1 MKWLDKLERRFG
13 KYYIPNLM
21 MKIIILSAVVYFI
34 TFYILHDY
42 NYINGLTFD
51 VNRILKGE
59 VWRIFTFVLIP
70 PLSGSLFMVLISLY
84 FDYLAGVNLEHE
96 WGEFRFNVYFLFG
109 MIGTMIL
116 SSITGAPATG
126 SYVTTSIFLAFAK
139 LFPDFTVLLFFIIPI
154 KMKWMGYLTWAGI
167 ILNVVMALA
176 SGSVKSALLFLVP
189 LINYFLF
196 FGVGN
201 YKSAKLQAGSKIRK
215 MEYSKAFKEE
225 EKPYRHKCAACGI
238 TDADDKNMLFRYCS
252 KCNGDYAYCEKHI
265 KNHEHI
271 K

>member
-1 MKWLDKLERRFG
+1 MKWLDKLERKFG

-21 MKIIILSAVVYFI
+21 LKIIMLSAVVYFI
-34 TFYILHDY
+34 TFYILRDY
-42 NYINGLTFD
+42 NYINGLTLNRD
-51 VNRILKGE
+51 RILHGE
-59 VWRIFTFVLIP
+59 VWRLFTFVFIP
-70 PLSGSLFMVLISLY
+70 PLSGGLFWVILSLY

-96 WGEFRFNVYFLFG
+96 WGEFKFNVYFLFG
-109 MIGTMIL
+109 MIGTIIL
-116 SSITGAPATG
+116 SFITGQSATG
-126 SYVTTSIFLAFAK
+126 AYVTTSIFLAFAK
-139 LFPDFTVLLFFIIPI
+139 LFPDFTVLLFFIIPV

-167 ILNVVMALA
+167 IFNFAIALA
-176 SGSVKSALLFLVP
+176 VGSISSALLLLVP

-201 YKSAKLQAGSKIRK
+201 YRNAKLRTSSKIRK
-215 MEYSKAFKEE
+215 MEYNKAFKEE
-225 EKPYRHKCAACGI
+225 EKPYRHKCAVCGI

-265 KNHEHI
+265 KDHEHI

>member
-1 MKWLDKLERRFG
+1 MKWLDKLERKFG
-13 KYYIPNLM
+13 KYYISNLM

-34 TFYILHDY
+34 TFYILQDY

-51 VNRILKGE
+51 INRILKGE
-59 VWRIFTFVLIP
+59 VWRIFTFVFIP

-167 ILNVVMALA
+167 IFNIVIALA
-176 SGSVKSALLFLVP
+176 GGSVKSALLYLVP

-201 YKSAKLQAGSKIRK
+201 YKNAKLRTGSKIRK
-215 MEYSKAFKEE
+215 MEYNKAFKAE
-225 EKPYRHKCAACGI
+225 EKPYRHKCTVCGI